1 MGTWKTE
8 KMGTEHKMKT
18 DHSPARVDV
27 CSSWDSSGPVA
38 WGLLLMFVLVLQ
50 STRAFPEEIVVP
62 ESISSEVDEIELLYI
77 GENPVPAVSLKGKAD
92 SPLPPSSYRPSEPTL
107 ELLPGFSQGQ
117 RFGNCETH
125 TERVGHTTTI
135 RLELPI
141 PCGLRLP
148 LQRQG
153 QLLDALSYT
162 TLHLRGTATGRATFS
177 MADHE
182 TDRRKDNV
190 PVITVTGPF
199 DLHVS
204 LREAGRRLDLR
215 RLSALV
221 VRADGGDAQLALE
234 ECTLIRETD
243 AARLSPG
250 VGFWVWDYRTAIT
263 DPHAMIKACQNAGCS
278 RLLIQIPAIS
288 EDETLWASYA
298 TLFPFAKARHIDVFA
313 LDGYPE
319 AIQEPGVLAAK
330 VKRLLALVHWD
341 AIAGVQVDIE
351 PYLVPGFFADASGPR
366 RYLETIDH
374 LKEAIAG
381 RTRLSVVMPFWFTS
395 PTVQGRPIAYSVI
408 DRVDEVAIMSYRT
421 EIDEIQAIAD
431 DTLRYGTLAQ
441 VPVWLAVETTPLP
454 VERHVVLRREGRRE
468 VADAY
473 VDDDRHRLVMEPPPR
488 SVDTPRRLVWFRVH
502 HRVTVRPERVTF
514 AGRSRTEVRA
524 MVKTIAQE
532 TRHRSLAG
540 VLIHD
545 LKGFLAL
552 QE

>member
-8 KMGTEHKMKT
+8 KMGTEHKMNT
-18 DHSPARVDV
+18 EHSSARVEV
-27 CSSWDSSGPVA
+27 CSSWGCGGPVA
-38 WGLLLMFVLVLQ
+38 WGLLLMFAFILQ
-50 STRAFPEEIVVP
+50 SARAFPEEIVVP
-62 ESISSEVDEIELLYI
+62 ASISSGVDEIELHYI
-77 GENPVPAVSLKGKAD
+77 GENPVPEVSLKGKAD
-92 SPLPPSSYRPSEPTL
+92 SPLPPASYQPSEPTL
-107 ELLPGFSQGQ
+107 ELLPGFSQGE
-117 RFGNCETH
+117 RFGTCETH

-135 RLELPI
+135 HLEPPV
-141 PCGLRLP
+141 PCGLR

-177 MADHE
+177 LADHE
-182 TDRRKDNV
+182 TDRRQDNV

-199 DLHVS
+199 NLHVS

-221 VRADGGDAQLALE
+221 LRADGGVVQLALE
-234 ECTLIRETD
+234 ECTLIREPDT
-243 AARLSPG
+243 ARSSPG
-250 VGFWVWDYRTAIT
+250 VGFWVWDYRAAIM

-298 TLFPFAKARHIDVFA
+298 TLFPFAKARHIDAFA

-341 AIAGVQVDIE
+341 VIAGVQVDIE
-351 PYLVPGFFADASGPR
+351 PYLVPGFFADESGPR
-366 RYLETIDH
+366 RYLETIDR

-421 EIDEIQAIAD
+421 EIDEILAIAD

-488 SVDTPRRLVWFRVH
+488 SVDPPRRLVWFRVH

-532 TRHRSLAG
+532 TPNRSLAG

>member
-1 MGTWKTE
+1 
-8 KMGTEHKMKT
+8 MGTEHKIKT
-18 DHSPARVDV
+18 DHSSARVDV
-27 CSSWDSSGPVA
+27 DSSWDSNGPVA
-38 WGLLLMFVLVLQ
+38 WGLLLMFALVLQ
-50 STRAFPEEIVVP
+50 SARAFSEEIVVP
-62 ESISSEVDEIELLYI
+62 ESISSEVDEIELLYR
-77 GENPVPAVSLKGKAD
+77 GENPVPVVSLKGKAD
-92 SPLPPSSYRPSEPTL
+92 SSPPPSSYRPFEPTL
-107 ELLPGFSQGQ
+107 ELLPGFSQGE

-135 RLELPI
+135 HLEPPI
-141 PCGLRLP
+141 PCGLP

-162 TLHLRGTATGRATFS
+162 TLHLRGNATGWATFS
-177 MADHE
+177 LADHE

-199 DLHVS
+199 DLHVA

-215 RLSALV
+215 RLTALV
-221 VRADGGDAQLALE
+221 VKADGGNAQLALE

-243 AARLSPG
+243 AARSSPG
-250 VGFWVWDYRTAIT
+250 VGFWVWDYRAAIT
-263 DPHAMIKACQNAGCS
+263 DPHAMIKACQNTGCS

-298 TLFPFAKARHIDVFA
+298 TLFPFAKARHIDAFA

-319 AIQEPGVLAAK
+319 AIQEPMVLAAK
-330 VKRLLALVHWD
+330 VKKLLALVHWD

-351 PYLVPGFFADASGPR
+351 PYLLPDFFADASGPR

-374 LKEAIAG
+374 LKEATAG

-395 PTVQGRPIAYSVI
+395 LTIQGRPIAYSVI

-441 VPVWLAVETTPLP
+441 VPVWLAVETTPLS

-468 VADAY
+468 FADAY

>member
-1 MGTWKTE
+1 
-8 KMGTEHKMKT
+8 MGTEHKMKT
-18 DHSPARVDV
+18 DHYPARADV
-27 CSSWDSSGPVA
+27 CSSWNSSGPVA
-38 WGLLLMFVLVLQ
+38 WGLLLMFALVLQ
-50 STRAFPEEIVVP
+50 SARAFPEEIVVP
-62 ESISSEVDEIELLYI
+62 ESISSEVDEIELLYS
-77 GENPVPAVSLKGKAD
+77 GENPVPAVSLKAKTD
-92 SPLPPSSYRPSEPTL
+92 SPLPPASYRPSEPTL
-107 ELLPGFSQGQ
+107 ELLPGFSQGE

-135 RLELPI
+135 HLGTPI

-177 MADHE
+177 LVDHE
-182 TDRRKDNV
+182 TDRREDNV

-221 VRADGGDAQLALE
+221 VMADGGDVQLALE

-243 AARLSPG
+243 AARSSPG
-250 VGFWVWDYRTAIT
+250 VGFWVWDYRAAIT

-278 RLLIQIPAIS
+278 RVLIQIPEIS

-298 TLFPFAKARHIDVFA
+298 TLFPFAKARHIDAFA

-319 AIQEPGVLAAK
+319 AIQEPGVLADK

-351 PYLVPGFFADASGPR
+351 PYLLPGFFADESGPR

-408 DRVDEVAIMSYRT
+408 DRVDEVAIMTYRT

-468 VADAY
+468 FADAY
-473 VDDDRHRLVMEPPPR
+473 VDDDRHRLVMEPPPH

-502 HRVTVRPERVTF
+502 HRVTVGPERVTF

-524 MVKTIAQE
+524 MVKTIAQK
-532 TRHRSLAG
+532 TPNRSLAG

>member
-1 MGTWKTE
+1 
-8 KMGTEHKMKT
+8 MGTEHKMKT
-18 DHSPARVDV
+18 DHSPARADV
-27 CSSWDSSGPVA
+27 CSSWNSSGPVA
-38 WGLLLMFVLVLQ
+38 WGFLLMFALVLQ
-50 STRAFPEEIVVP
+50 SARAFPEEIVVP
-62 ESISSEVDEIELLYI
+62 ESISSEVDEIELLYS
-77 GENPVPAVSLKGKAD
+77 GENPVPAVSLKAKND
-92 SPLPPSSYRPSEPTL
+92 SPLPPAAYRPSEPTL
-107 ELLPGFSQGQ
+107 ELLPGFSQGE

-125 TERVGHTTTI
+125 TERVGLTTTI
-135 RLELPI
+135 HLGPPI

-177 MADHE
+177 LADHE
-182 TDRRKDNV
+182 TDRREDNV

-215 RLSALV
+215 RLAALV
-221 VRADGGDAQLALE
+221 VMADGGNVQLALE
-234 ECTLIRETD
+234 ESTLIRETD
-243 AARLSPG
+243 AARSSPG
-250 VGFWVWDYRTAIT
+250 VGFWVWDYRAAIT
-263 DPHAMIKACQNAGCS
+263 DPLAMIKACQDAGCS
-278 RLLIQIPAIS
+278 RVLIQIPEVS

-298 TLFPFAKARHIDVFA
+298 TLFPFAKARHIDAFA

-351 PYLVPGFFADASGPR
+351 PYLLPGFFADESGLR

-374 LKEAIAG
+374 LKEAIDG
-381 RTRLSVVMPFWFTS
+381 RTRLSVVMPFWFTA

-408 DRVDEVAIMSYRT
+408 DRVDEVAIMTYRT

-468 VADAY
+468 FADAY
-473 VDDDRHRLVMEPPPR
+473 VDDDRHRLVIEPPPR

-532 TRHRSLAG
+532 IRNRSLAG

-545 LKGFLAL
+545 LKGFQAL

>member
-8 KMGTEHKMKT
+8 KMDTEHKMKT
-18 DHSPARVDV
+18 DHAPAQVDV
-27 CSSWDSSGPVA
+27 CSSCDSSGA
-38 WGLLLMFVLVLQ
+38 FGWGFLLMFALVLQ
-50 STRAFPEEIVVP
+50 SARAFPEEIVVP
-62 ESISSEVDEIELLYI
+62 ESSEIDEIELLYS
-77 GENPVPAVSLKGKAD
+77 GENPVPVVSLKRKAD
-92 SPLPPSSYRPSEPTL
+92 SPLPPASYRPSEPTL
-107 ELLPGFSQGQ
+107 ELLPGFSQGE

-135 RLELPI
+135 HMEPPL

-148 LQRQG
+148 LQRRG

-177 MADHE
+177 LADHE
-182 TDRRKDNV
+182 TDRREDNV
-190 PVITVTGPF
+190 PIITVTGPF

-221 VRADGGDAQLALE
+221 VQADGGDAQLALE
-234 ECTLIRETD
+234 ECTLIRGTD
-243 AARLSPG
+243 TARPSPG
-250 VGFWVWDYRTAIT
+250 VGFWVWDYRAAIT

-278 RLLIQIPAIS
+278 RLLIQIPAFS

-298 TLFPFAKARHIDVFA
+298 TLFPFAKARHIDAFA

-351 PYLVPGFFADASGPR
+351 PYLVPGFFADESGPR
-366 RYLETIDH
+366 RYLDTIDH

-408 DRVDEVAIMSYRT
+408 DRVDEVAIMTYRT
-421 EIDEIQAIAD
+421 KLDEIQTIAD

-454 VERHVVLRREGRRE
+454 VERHVVLRREERRE
-468 VADAY
+468 FADAY

-488 SVDTPRRLVWFRVH
+488 SVDTPRRFVWFRVH

-532 TRHRSLAG
+532 TRNRSLAG

>member
-1 MGTWKTE
+1 
-8 KMGTEHKMKT
+8 MGTEHKMKT
-18 DHSPARVDV
+18 DHSSALVDV
-27 CSSWDSSGPVA
+27 CASWDSSGPVA
-38 WGLLLMFVLVLQ
+38 WGLLLMFALVLQ
-50 STRAFPEEIVVP
+50 SARAFPEEIVVP
-62 ESISSEVDEIELLYI
+62 ESISSEADEIELLYI

-92 SPLPPSSYRPSEPTL
+92 SPLPLSSYRPSEPTL
-107 ELLPGFSQGQ
+107 ELLPGFLQGQ
-117 RFGNCETH
+117 QFGNCETH
-125 TERVGHTTTI
+125 TERVGPTTTI
-135 RLELPI
+135 HLGPPL

-177 MADHE
+177 LADHE
-182 TDRRKDNV
+182 TDRREDNV

-199 DLHVS
+199 DLHMS

-243 AARLSPG
+243 AARSSPG
-250 VGFWVWDYRTAIT
+250 VGFWVWDYRAAIT
-263 DPHAMIKACQNAGCS
+263 DPHAMIKACQRAGCS
-278 RLLIQIPAIS
+278 RVLIQMPAIS

-319 AIQEPGVLAAK
+319 AIQEPGVLADK

-366 RYLETIDH
+366 RYLDTIDH

-421 EIDEIQAIAD
+421 ELDEIQAIAD

-468 VADAY
+468 FADAY

-552 QE
+552 QD

>member
-1 MGTWKTE
+1 
-8 KMGTEHKMKT
+8 
-18 DHSPARVDV
+18 
-27 CSSWDSSGPVA
+27 
-38 WGLLLMFVLVLQ
+38 MFALVLQ
-50 STRAFPEEIVVP
+50 SARTLPEEIVVP
-62 ESISSEVDEIELLYI
+62 DSISSEVDEIELLYI
-77 GENPVPAVSLKGKAD
+77 DENPVPAVSLKTKAD

-107 ELLPGFSQGQ
+107 ELLPWFSQGQ
-117 RFGNCETH
+117 RLGYCETH
-125 TERVGHTTTI
+125 RERVGHTTTLH
-135 RLELPI
+135 LEPPN
-141 PCGLRLP
+141 PCGLP
-148 LQRQG
+148 LQKQG

-162 TLHLRGTATGRATFS
+162 TLHLRGTTTGQVTFS
-177 MADHE
+177 LADHE
-182 TDRRKDNV
+182 TDLRKDNV
-190 PVITVTGPF
+190 PVKTVTGPF

-204 LREAGRRLDLR
+204 LKEAGRRLDLR
-215 RLSALV
+215 RLSTLV
-221 VRADGGDAQLALE
+221 VKADGGNVQLALE
-234 ECTLIRETD
+234 ECTLTRETD
-243 AARLSPG
+243 TARSSPG
-250 VGFWVWDYRTAIT
+250 IGFWVWDYRAAIT
-263 DPHAMIKACQNAGCS
+263 DPLAMIRACQTAGCS
-278 RLLIQIPAIS
+278 RVLIQIPAMS

-298 TLFPFAKARHIDVFA
+298 TVFPFAKARHIDVFA

-319 AIQEPGVLAAK
+319 AIQEPAVLAAK
-330 VKRLLALVHWD
+330 VKRLLTLVHGD

-395 PTVQGRPIAYSVI
+395 PTIQGRPIAYSVM

-421 EIDEIQAIAD
+421 EIDEIQALAD

-454 VERHVVLRREGRRE
+454 VERHLVLRREERRE
-468 VADAY
+468 FADAY

-488 SVDTPRRLVWFRVH
+488 SVDTPRRLIWFRLH

-532 TRHRSLAG
+532 TRNQSLAG

>member
-1 MGTWKTE
+1 MD
-8 KMGTEHKMKT
+8 TEHKMKI
-18 DHSPARVDV
+18 DHSPAQVHV
-27 CSSWDSSGPVA
+27 CSSCDSSGAVA
-38 WGLLLMFVLVLQ
+38 WGLLLMFALVLQ
-50 STRAFPEEIVVP
+50 ATRAFPEEIVVP
-62 ESISSEVDEIELLYI
+62 ESSEIDEIELLYS
-77 GENPVPAVSLKGKAD
+77 GENPVPVVSLKRKAD
-92 SPLPPSSYRPSEPTL
+92 NPLPPASYRPSEPTL
-107 ELLPGFSQGQ
+107 ALLPGFLEGE
-117 RFGNCETH
+117 RFGNCEIH
-125 TERVGHTTTI
+125 TERVGQTTTI
-135 RLELPI
+135 HLEPPP
-141 PCGLRLP
+141 PCGLRLS

-177 MADHE
+177 LADHD
-182 TDRRKDNV
+182 TDRREDNV

-215 RLSALV
+215 RLSTLV
-221 VRADGGDAQLALE
+221 VRADGGEVQLALE
-234 ECTLIRETD
+234 ECTLIREIET
-243 AARLSPG
+243 ARSSPG
-250 VGFWVWDYRTAIT
+250 VGFWVWDYRAAIT
-263 DPHAMIKACQNAGCS
+263 DPHAIIKACQNAGCS
-278 RLLIQIPAIS
+278 RLLIQIPALS

-298 TLFPFAKARHIDVFA
+298 TLFSFAKARHIDAFA

-319 AIQEPGVLAAK
+319 AIQEPWVLAAK
-330 VKRLLALVHWD
+330 VKRLLALVDWD

-374 LKEAIAG
+374 LKETIAG

-421 EIDEIQAIAD
+421 EIDDIQAIAD

-454 VERHVVLRREGRRE
+454 VERHVVLRRAGRRE
-468 VADAY
+468 FSDAY

-532 TRHRSLAG
+532 TRNRSLAG

>member
-1 MGTWKTE
+1 
-8 KMGTEHKMKT
+8 
-18 DHSPARVDV
+18 
-27 CSSWDSSGPVA
+27 
-38 WGLLLMFVLVLQ
+38 MFTLVLQ
-50 STRAFPEEIVVP
+50 PARAFPEEIVVP
-62 ESISSEVDEIELLYI
+62 ESMSSEIDEIELLYL

-92 SPLPPSSYRPSEPTL
+92 SPLPPASYRPSEPTL
-107 ELLPGFSQGQ
+107 ELLPGFSQGE
-117 RFGNCETH
+117 RFGNCETR
-125 TERVGHTTTI
+125 TERVGHTTTLH
-135 RLELPI
+135 LEPPL

-148 LQRQG
+148 LPHQG

-177 MADHE
+177 LADHE
-182 TDRRKDNV
+182 TDRREDNV

-221 VRADGGDAQLALE
+221 VRADGGAVQLALE
-234 ECTLIRETD
+234 ECTLIREPD
-243 AARLSPG
+243 AARSSPG
-250 VGFWVWDYRTAIT
+250 IGFWVWDYRAAIT

-288 EDETLWASYA
+288 DDETLWASYA

-319 AIQEPGVLAAK
+319 AIQEPEVLAAK

-341 AIAGVQVDIE
+341 AIAGVQVDLE

-468 VADAY
+468 FADAY

-532 TRHRSLAG
+532 TRNRSLAG

>member
-1 MGTWKTE
+1 
-8 KMGTEHKMKT
+8 MGTEHRMYT
-18 DHSPARVDV
+18 EHSSARVEV
-27 CSSWDSSGPVA
+27 CSLWGCGGPVA
-38 WGLLLMFVLVLQ
+38 WGLLLMFAFILQ
-50 STRAFPEEIVVP
+50 SARAFPEEIVVP
-62 ESISSEVDEIELLYI
+62 KAISSGVDEIELHYI
-77 GENPVPAVSLKGKAD
+77 AENLVPEVSLKGKAD
-92 SPLPPSSYRPSEPTL
+92 NPLPSASYRPSEPTL
-107 ELLPGFSQGQ
+107 ELLPGFSQGE
-117 RFGNCETH
+117 RFGPCETH

-135 RLELPI
+135 HLEPPV
-141 PCGLRLP
+141 PCGLR

-177 MADHE
+177 LADHE
-182 TDRRKDNV
+182 TDRREDNV

-199 DLHVS
+199 NLHVS

-215 RLSALV
+215 RLSVLV
-221 VRADGGDAQLALE
+221 LKAEGGDVQLALE
-234 ECTLIRETD
+234 DCTLIRELDT
-243 AARLSPG
+243 ARSSPG
-250 VGFWVWDYRTAIT
+250 VGFWVWDYRAAIM

-288 EDETLWASYA
+288 EDETLWTSYA
-298 TLFPFAKARHIDVFA
+298 TLFAFAKARHIDAFA

-319 AIQEPGVLAAK
+319 AIQEPDILAAK

-341 AIAGVQVDIE
+341 VIAGVQVDIE
-351 PYLVPGFFADASGPR
+351 HYLVPGFFADESGPR
-366 RYLETIDH
+366 RYLETIDR
-374 LKEAIAG
+374 LKEAIDG

-421 EIDEIQAIAD
+421 EIDEILAIAD

-468 VADAY
+468 FADAY
-473 VDDDRHRLVMEPPPR
+473 VDNDRHRLVMEPPPR
-488 SVDTPRRLVWFRVH
+488 SVDTPRRFVWFRVH
-502 HRVTVRPERVTF
+502 HRITVRPERVTF

-532 TRHRSLAG
+532 TRNRSLAG

>member
-1 MGTWKTE
+1 MGPT
-8 KMGTEHKMKT
+8 HKIKT
-18 DHSPARVDV
+18 DHATAWVDV
-27 CSSWDSSGPVA
+27 CSSWENSGPVA
-38 WGLLLMFVLVLQ
+38 WGLLLMFALVLQ
-50 STRAFPEEIVVP
+50 PARAFAEEIVVP
-62 ESISSEVDEIELLYI
+62 ESMSSEVDEIELLYI

-125 TERVGHTTTI
+125 TERVGPTTTI
-135 RLELPI
+135 HLGPPL

-162 TLHLRGTATGRATFS
+162 TLHLRGAATGRATFS
-177 MADHE
+177 LADHE
-182 TDRRKDNV
+182 TDRREDNV
-190 PVITVTGPF
+190 PVMTVTGPF

-221 VRADGGDAQLALE
+221 VQADGGDAQLVLE

-243 AARLSPG
+243 AARSSPR
-250 VGFWVWDYRTAIT
+250 VGFWVWDYRAAIT

-278 RLLIQIPAIS
+278 RVLIQMPAVS

-298 TLFPFAKARHIDVFA
+298 TLFPFANAGHIEAFA

-319 AIQEPGVLAAK
+319 AIQEPEVLAAK

-351 PYLVPGFFADASGPR
+351 PYLVPGFFADVSGPR
-366 RYLETIDH
+366 RYLDTIDQ
-374 LKEAIAG
+374 LKKAIAG
-381 RTRLSVVMPFWFTS
+381 HTRLSVVMPFWFTS

-421 EIDEIQAIAD
+421 ELDEIQAIAD

-468 VADAY
+468 FADAY

-524 MVKTIAQE
+524 MVKAIAQE